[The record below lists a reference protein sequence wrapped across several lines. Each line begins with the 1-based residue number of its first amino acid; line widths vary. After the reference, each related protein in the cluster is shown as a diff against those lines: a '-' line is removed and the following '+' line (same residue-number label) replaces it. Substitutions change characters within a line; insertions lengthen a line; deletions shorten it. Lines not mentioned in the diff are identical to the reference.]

1 MSETQD
7 VRTQSAIGNIPYV
20 IAVGLLGQMSK
31 LVSLN
36 ERMTRVKNPENYD
49 CSWERD

>member
-7 VRTQSAIGNIPYV
+7 VRTQSAIGNDTYV
-20 IAVGLLGQMSK
+20 IAVGLLGQTPK

-36 ERMTRVKNPENYD
+36 ERMTRVRNTENYD
-49 CSWERD
+49 YSGERG

>member
-7 VRTQSAIGNIPYV
+7 VRTHSAIGNNTYV
-20 IAVGLLGQMSK
+20 IAVGLLGQTPK

-36 ERMTRVKNPENYD
+36 ERMTCVRKPKNYD
-49 CSWERD
+49 CSGECG